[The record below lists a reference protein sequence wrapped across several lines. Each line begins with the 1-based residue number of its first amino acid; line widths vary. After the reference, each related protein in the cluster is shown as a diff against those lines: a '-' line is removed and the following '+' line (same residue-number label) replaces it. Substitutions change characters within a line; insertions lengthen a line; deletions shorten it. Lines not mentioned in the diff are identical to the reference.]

1 MKNIQIIE
9 ELIPRSDKI
18 FASFGKV
25 NYEDNFCLILK
36 TKEIFDLDYIIRKLV
51 ISLPNWFK
59 LLLDL
64 RNIFANIFGLK
75 TGKIVKA
82 YEFSEKMNLKQG
94 QFLGDFFIVLN
105 ENNHLITELKDRHLD
120 FRFSIMI
127 IEKDTQTKIFFKTI
141 VKINNFFG
149 RIYFL
154 LIKPFHRLIVPNLL
168 KRLSNQI

>member
-1 MKNIQIIE
+1 LRDIQIIE

-18 FASFGKV
+18 FTSFGKV
-25 NYEDNFCLILK
+25 NYEDNFCLIIK
-36 TKEIFDLDYIIRKLV
+36 KKEIVDLDCVIKKLI

-59 LLLDL
+59 FLLNL
-64 RNIFANIFGLK
+64 RNIIAKMFRLK
-75 TGKIVKA
+75 TGKIGKS
-82 YEFSEKMNLKQG
+82 YEFSEKLNLKQG
-94 QFLGDFFIVLN
+94 QSLGDIFIVLN